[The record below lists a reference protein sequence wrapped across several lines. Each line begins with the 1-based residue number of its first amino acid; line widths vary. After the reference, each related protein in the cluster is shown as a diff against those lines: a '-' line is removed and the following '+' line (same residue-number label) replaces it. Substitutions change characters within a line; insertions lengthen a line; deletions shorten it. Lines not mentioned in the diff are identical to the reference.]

1 MDRLTVVSGL
11 LFLAADIFALVSLA
25 MPDWI
30 VSYVGGKVASCSYTY
45 LLLLLKR
52 LGTNIK
58 C

>member
-30 VSYVGGKVASCSYTY
+30 VSYVGGELI
-45 LLLLLKR
+45 LLILVSLVTLKWCV
-52 LGTNIK
+52 IY